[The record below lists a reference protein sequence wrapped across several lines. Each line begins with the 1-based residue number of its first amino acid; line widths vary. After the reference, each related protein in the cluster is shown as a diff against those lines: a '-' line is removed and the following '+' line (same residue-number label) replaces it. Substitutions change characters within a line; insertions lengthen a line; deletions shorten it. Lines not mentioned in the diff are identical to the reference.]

1 MKWLDTYWWKGI
13 SQFLGVE
20 ISELEDGYQYVVA
33 QIEKTKTGVNL
44 SNREVFYDVERFQE
58 YLQSQRKRPILL
70 NLMGS
75 FVMEA
80 VVNDRKNALYEV
92 LGVRV
97 DKVDDFCL
105 KMTDIGKGKKVAAVI
120 RRDQMASLLAVLGD
134 VRERLIS
141 VELSPSVVGYL
152 LPQLVDD
159 LSNKE
164 VVFEWMEHSYAVSRG
179 QFVDEEDA
187 DGWQEIHLKH
197 AAQRI
202 GIAGEELCLMAHAVR
217 FLFYPESS
225 GITPEIA
232 HQRKDYLGLI
242 RFQRILLAASIAIGL
257 ILAYA
262 AGSYF
267 YFDSQRE
274 SLQSYYAANQ
284 ETLDV
289 LKENREKMNERQE
302 LLKNLTG
309 STLKRSK
316 VAHTLDQIAA
326 EQTEGVAFI
335 QLFYQPNEEEK
346 RKLSLQDQEEV
357 EYVILGQASRSTA
370 IADFAL
376 KLEQADFTE
385 NVEVVNSTYNFQQ
398 EYLEF
403 VMVVEVK
410 E

>member
-1 MKWLDTYWWKGI
+1 
-13 SQFLGVE
+13 
-20 ISELEDGYQYVVA
+20 
-33 QIEKTKTGVNL
+33 
-44 SNREVFYDVERFQE
+44 
-58 YLQSQRKRPILL
+58 
-70 NLMGS
+70 
-75 FVMEA
+75 
-80 VVNDRKNALYEV
+80 
-92 LGVRV
+92 
-97 DKVDDFCL
+97 
-105 KMTDIGKGKKVAAVI
+105 
-120 RRDQMASLLAVLGD
+120 MASLLAVLGD

-187 DGWQEIHLKH
+187 DGWQEIHLQH

-225 GITPEIA
+225 GITPEIV

-242 RFQRILLAASIAIGL
+242 RFQRILLAASIVIGL